1 MSTKY
6 IIVSMF
12 VMALTTYVIRMLPMA
27 IFRKKINDK
36 RVQSFLYYVPYAVL
50 SAMTFPAIFSSTGS
64 EVSAVVGC
72 VVAIVLAYMK
82 RGLLT
87 VAVGAAV
94 AVFLEKSIPEVLYL
108 KDERM
113 VLRGFRKPGARLQ
126 PDREGTAGEPGR

>member
-27 IFRKKINDK
+27 IFRKK
-36 RVQSFLYYVPYAVL
+36 
-50 SAMTFPAIFSSTGS
+50 MTFPAIFSSTGS

-94 AVFLEKSIPEVLYL
+94 AVFLVQMI
-108 KDERM
+108 
-113 VLRGFRKPGARLQ
+113 GF
-126 PDREGTAGEPGR
+126 